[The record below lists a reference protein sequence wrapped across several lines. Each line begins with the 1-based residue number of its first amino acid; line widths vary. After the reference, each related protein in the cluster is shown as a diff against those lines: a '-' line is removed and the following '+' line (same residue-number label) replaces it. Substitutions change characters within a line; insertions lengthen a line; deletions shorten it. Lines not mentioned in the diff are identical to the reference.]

1 MKNDNLKEQYRINE
15 RIRVRE
21 VRLVG
26 DNIETGVYPI
36 AQALKIAEEQGMDLV
51 EISPNAAP
59 PVCRVI
65 DYQKFLYQQKKRQ
78 KEQKA
83 KSVKVV
89 VKEIRF
95 GPQTDD
101 HDYNF
106 KLKHAKGFLEEG
118 SKVKAYVFFKGRSI
132 LFKEQGEVLLLRFA
146 NDLEDYGKVE
156 QLPALAYA
164 RYLNCTNRTE
174 TDACGRCPSCL
185 KYDELA
191 HPDLHFVFPIVAKK
205 EKKKEVCDDYLSE
218 WRGFLKEHP
227 YFNMDEWLDYIEAGN
242 SQAIIYSK
250 ESDEIIHKLSLKIYE
265 AEYRILM
272 VWLPEKLHPTCAN
285 KLLKIIEEPPM
296 KTVILMVSE
305 TPDLILGTIQSRAQR
320 IHIRPIE
327 TDAIMNA
334 MVSRFGLSP
343 DDAKHVAHLS
353 SGSFIK
359 AMEAISLGEEN
370 KFFLE
375 QFKAMMR
382 NSWARN
388 VKGMKAMADVMAGI
402 GRERQK
408 NFLSYC
414 QHLIRENFM
423 YRFQSPEL
431 NYMNLDEASFSVKF
445 SPFVN
450 ERNVIDLMEELAK
463 AERHITQN
471 VNAKMVFFDL
481 SLRITVLIKR

>member
-1 MKNDNLKEQYRINE
+1 MYFKDIIGQEEVKE
-15 RIRVRE
+15 
-21 VRLVG
+21 RLRQSTR
-26 DNIETGVYPI
+26 TGIVPH
-36 AQALKIAEEQGMDLV
+36 AQLFTEQGGAGAFPL
-51 EISPNAAP
+51 
-59 PVCRVI
+59 
-65 DYQKFLYQQKKRQ
+65 
-78 KEQKA
+78 
-83 KSVKVV
+83 
-89 VKEIRF
+89 
-95 GPQTDD
+95 
-101 HDYNF
+101 
-106 KLKHAKGFLEEG
+106 
-118 SKVKAYVFFKGRSI
+118 
-132 LFKEQGEVLLLRFA
+132 
-146 NDLEDYGKVE
+146 
-156 QLPALAYA
+156 ALAYA

-305 TPDLILGTIQSRAQR
+305 TPDLILG
-320 IHIRPIE
+320 
-327 TDAIMNA
+327 
-334 MVSRFGLSP
+334 LSP

>member
-1 MKNDNLKEQYRINE
+1 MYFKDIIGQEEVKE
-15 RIRVRE
+15 
-21 VRLVG
+21 RLRQSAR
-26 DNIETGVYPI
+26 TGIVPH
-36 AQALKIAEEQGMDLV
+36 AQLFTEQGGAGAFPL
-51 EISPNAAP
+51 
-59 PVCRVI
+59 
-65 DYQKFLYQQKKRQ
+65 
-78 KEQKA
+78 
-83 KSVKVV
+83 
-89 VKEIRF
+89 
-95 GPQTDD
+95 
-101 HDYNF
+101 
-106 KLKHAKGFLEEG
+106 
-118 SKVKAYVFFKGRSI
+118 
-132 LFKEQGEVLLLRFA
+132 
-146 NDLEDYGKVE
+146 
-156 QLPALAYA
+156 ALAYA
-164 RYLNCTNRTE
+164 RYLNCTNRTD

-191 HPDLHFVFPIVAKK
+191 
-205 EKKKEVCDDYLSE
+205 
-218 WRGFLKEHP
+218 HP

-265 AEYRILM
+265 AEYRILI

-296 KTVILMVSE
+296 RTVILMVSE

-334 MVSRFGLSP
+334 MISRFGLSP

-402 GRERQK
+402 GRELQK